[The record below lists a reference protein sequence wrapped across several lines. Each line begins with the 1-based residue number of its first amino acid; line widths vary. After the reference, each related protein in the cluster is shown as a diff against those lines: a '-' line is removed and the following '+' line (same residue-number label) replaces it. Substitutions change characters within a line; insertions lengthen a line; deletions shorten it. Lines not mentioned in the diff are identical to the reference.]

1 MDEEVILTQEGLKK
15 LESELEEL
23 KRRRLVVAA
32 RLHDAREL
40 GDLSENGE
48 YQAAREEQGQLER
61 RIAALEATLQK
72 ARVADPRSS
81 DPGAIAVGSRVE
93 VEVEDP
99 DDPGRE
105 VLRIVGPSEADPAA
119 GRISYQSPVGS
130 ALMGRRAGE
139 TVEVKLPGGALV
151 RYKVLDV
158 RVDEPASG

>member
-1 MDEEVILTQEGLKK
+1 MAEEVILTPEGLKK
-15 LESELEEL
+15 LENELEEL

-61 RIAALEATLQK
+61 RIAAIEATLQR
-72 ARVADPRSS
+72 ARVVDHRDA
-81 DPGAIAVGSRVE
+81 DPGAVAVGSWVE
-93 VEVEDP
+93 VEVDDPEDP
-99 DDPGRE
+99 DRE
-105 VLRIVGPSEADPAA
+105 VLMIVGPSEADPAS

-130 ALMGRRAGE
+130 ALMGRKAGE

-158 RVDEPASG
+158 RLDEPQAG

>member
-1 MDEEVILTQEGLKK
+1 MAEEVILTPEGLKK

-61 RIAALEATLQK
+61 RIAAIEATLQH
-72 ARVADPRSS
+72 ARVVDHRDA
-81 DPGAIAVGSRVE
+81 DPGAVAVGSRVE

-99 DDPGRE
+99 EDPGRE
-105 VLRIVGPSEADPAA
+105 VFVIVGPSEADPGA
-119 GRISYQSPVGS
+119 GRISYQSPVGA

-139 TVEVKLPGGALV
+139 SVEVRLPGGGVARYRVVAV
-151 RYKVLDV
+151 RF
-158 RVDEPASG
+158 EES